1 VPELVASVSDLT
13 RRVLTPAVVS
23 AALLGGF
30 AGFAAGNAPAAPADP
45 RLAAVHDW
53 AFAIGAGALSGDL
66 AARYREYD
74 LIVVDGEEAT
84 AAQVATL
91 RTGGRIVLGYL
102 SVGTIEPFRPWYKRL
117 KRFRLADEFEEFNEP
132 YARLNAKGYRRQL
145 AGRIAP
151 KILGKGFDG
160 LFLDNTDMV
169 EIHKRQR
176 RGLRALVA
184 SLAARVD
191 QLPGRY
197 LFTQNGARVIGPTLA
212 FYDGWNREDVTWTYS
227 FKRRRYQRVP
237 ARDAEA
243 ARAELA
249 RIGAAGLLTTATDY
263 TAGDELAAAESVA
276 NACSAGALPFVSNIG
291 LRRIPPVPSGC
302 G

>member
-1 VPELVASVSDLT
+1 VPGRLLT
-13 RRVLTPAVVS
+13 VLAS
-23 AALLGGF
+23 AAALGCG
-30 AGFAAGNAPAAPADP
+30 AGFACGNALAAPADP
-45 RLAAVHDW
+45 RLAAVDDW
-53 AFAIGAGALSGDL
+53 AFAIGAGTLSGDL

-84 AAQVATL
+84 HEQVATL
-91 RTGGRIVLGYL
+91 RAGGRIVLGYL

-117 KRFRLADEFEEFNEP
+117 KRFRLPDEFKQFNEP
-132 YARLNAKGYRRQL
+132 YARLNAKGYRRRV

-169 EIHKRQR
+169 ETHKRQR

-191 QLPGRY
+191 RIAGRF

-212 FYDGWNREDVTWTYS
+212 LYDGWNREDVTWTYS

-237 ARDAEA
+237 VRDATA
-243 ARAELA
+243 ARAELT
-249 RIGAAGLLTTATDY
+249 RIAAAGLLTTATDY
-263 TAGDELAAAESVA
+263 TAGDALATAESVA
-276 NACSAGALPFVSNIG
+276 NACSAGALPFASDIG
-291 LRRIPPVPSGC
+291 LRRIPAVPFRC

>member
-1 VPELVASVSDLT
+1 MSTRLLT
-13 RRVLTPAVVS
+13 LAAAS
-23 AALLGGF
+23 AALLGCF

-53 AFAIGAGALSGDL
+53 AFAIGAGALGGDL

-74 LIVVDGEEAT
+74 LIVIDGEEAT
-84 AAQVATL
+84 PAQVATL

-102 SVGTIEPFRPWYKRL
+102 SVGTIEPFRPWYRRL
-117 KRFRLADEFEEFNEP
+117 KRFRLPDEFEEFNEP
-132 YARLNAKGYRRQL
+132 YARLNAKGYRRQV

-151 KILGKGFDG
+151 KILRKGFDG

-191 QLPGRY
+191 QVAGRF

-212 FYDGWNREDVTWTYS
+212 FYDGWNREDVTWTYG
-227 FKRRRYQRVP
+227 FKRRRYQRVRP
-237 ARDAEA
+237 RDAAA
-243 ARAELA
+243 ARAELI

-276 NACSAGALPFVSNIG
+276 SACSTGALPFVSNIG
-291 LRRIPPVPSGC
+291 LRRIPPVPFGC